1 MALIAFNSEQKL
13 IQGEVRKFSRT
24 ELEPIAG
31 DIDKNGVFP
40 VEIIKKLSDL
50 GLSSLIVP
58 EKFNGADIDTTSLC
72 IVLEELSKVCA
83 SISNIL
89 AVNNCLV
96 AFPIMNYAPE
106 QMKEH
111 YLKKLAQGEIGAYSV
126 DLGIDASDANIN
138 VTETD
143 GDCLVSG
150 RHDFVLNG
158 ETANFFILPVCLT
171 NGKALYLC
179 EDTASIQ
186 QIKHQI
192 LGMRAAGIVGFEYKD
207 LRLMGDKC
215 LLSADKAVH
224 LLKKIQDYSNI
235 GFSAISLGIA
245 QAAFDASV
253 KYSKERRQFGRAI
266 CEFPMVQEMLVD
278 MKTRIE
284 AARFLVYDAAAKF
297 DKGQDYSLSAN
308 IARLISSE
316 AAVFSGITAIQVH
329 GGYGYIKDYPVERFL
344 RDAKTVQVLQ
354 EPPQDLKSKIAKEL
368 LS

>member
-1 MALIAFNSEQKL
+1 MALIDFNSEQKL
-13 IQGEVRKFSRT
+13 IRGEVRKFSQT
-24 ELEPIAG
+24 ELEPVAS

-50 GLSSLIVP
+50 GLSSLIIP
-58 EKFNGADIDTTSLC
+58 EKFNGAALDTTSLC
-72 IVLEELSKVCA
+72 IVLEELAKQCA
-83 SISNIL
+83 SISTIL

-96 AFPIMNYAPE
+96 AFPIMNYASE
-106 QMKEH
+106 QIKEY
-111 YLKKLAQGEIGAYSV
+111 YLKKLAQGEIGAYGV
-126 DLGIDASDANIN
+126 DLGIDVPDTKIS

-143 GDCLVSG
+143 GACLVSG
-150 RHDFVLNG
+150 KYDFVLNG
-158 ETANFFILPVCLT
+158 ETAHFFILPVSFT

-179 EDTASIQ
+179 EETAGIQ
-186 QIKHQI
+186 KIKHHI
-192 LGMRAAGIVGFEYKD
+192 LGMRAAGIIGFEYKD
-207 LRLMGDKC
+207 LRLKGDKC
-215 LLSADKAVH
+215 LLSIDKATQA
-224 LLKKIQDYSNI
+224 LKKMQDYSNI

-245 QAAFDASV
+245 EAALDASV
-253 KYSKERRQFGRAI
+253 KYSKERKQFGRAI

-284 AARFLVYDAAAKF
+284 AARFLVYDAAKKC
-297 DKGQDYSLSAN
+297 DKAQDYTLSAN

-344 RDAKTVQVLQ
+344 RDAKTIQVLQ
-354 EPPQDLKSKIAKEL
+354 EPPYELKSKIAKEL